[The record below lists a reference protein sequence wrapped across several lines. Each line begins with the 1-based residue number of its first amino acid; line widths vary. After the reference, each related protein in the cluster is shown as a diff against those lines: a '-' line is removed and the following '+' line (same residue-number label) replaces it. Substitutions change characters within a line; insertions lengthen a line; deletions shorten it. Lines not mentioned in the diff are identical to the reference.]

1 MKTKTYKIS
10 GMACAACSVSV
21 ERVVSRL
28 EGVKKCE
35 VNLITEKMSVTFDE
49 KKVGDENFFE
59 AVEKAGFGISEE
71 RQEIPEKEKPF
82 FPLLLALILSAT
94 ILYISMGQMMIAGL
108 PVPAIFDM
116 DKNPLLF
123 AISQIVI
130 TIPVMIIGKKFF
142 INGFS
147 SLFGGHPNMDSL
159 VAIGATASFIFSLI
173 MTFLIPTNPHAVHKL
188 YFESVSV
195 VITLVMLGKHL
206 EQRSKKKT
214 ANSVKKLMEL
224 TPNTATVVN
233 GEATLTVPTK
243 DIKPDTVLLVRSGE
257 RVALDGIV
265 IKGESYVDES
275 MLTGESMPIFKGENA
290 AVTGGSI
297 NLNGVIYV
305 KVTKTGEDTT
315 LAKIIR
321 FVEEAQNKKAPIA
334 AIADKVAGVFVPIV
348 ISIALL
354 SAIIWFFIKG
364 DISFSLQIFTSVLVI
379 ACPCALGLATPT
391 AIMVGTGLGA
401 TNGILI
407 KNGEALETLHNVK
420 VAVFDKTGT
429 VTMGKPT
436 VTDIKSADDEE
447 LLSLALSAE
456 ALSEHPLATAV
467 CEYAEARK
475 IKKSEVTNF
484 ENIAGK
490 GIACTIDNKSVL
502 IGNEALIL
510 ENGITENSY
519 REYFESLSK
528 SGKSVIYVAA
538 EGKVLGVIGVAD
550 ELKQTA
556 KETFKRLEQSGIK
569 TVLLSGDNKA
579 SAEHI
584 GKELNANLVF
594 SQVLPTEKAQII
606 EKLREEYGTCLMV
619 GDGINDA
626 VALSL
631 ADVGCAIGSGSDIAI
646 DSADIVL
653 MKSEPIDVS
662 KAINLS
668 RFTITNI
675 KQNLFWAFCYN
686 IVCIP
691 VAAGAL
697 YGLGGFLLNPM
708 LAGLAMSLSS
718 VCVVTN
724 ALRLQGKSKKL

>member
-1 MKTKTYKIS
+1 MKNKTYKIS
-10 GMACAACSVSV
+10 GMACAACSASV

-49 KKVGDENFFE
+49 KKVGDAQFFE

-71 RQEIPEKEKPF
+71 KQAPPEKEKSFLPI
-82 FPLLLALILSAT
+82 LIALILSFI
-94 ILYISMGQMMIAGL
+94 ILYISMGQMMIKGL

-116 DKNPLLF
+116 EKNPLSF
-123 AISQIVI
+123 AIFQIII
-130 TIPVMIIGKKFF
+130 TVPVMIIGKKFF

-159 VAIGATASFIFSLI
+159 VAIGATASFIFSLV
-173 MTFLIPTNPHAVHKL
+173 MTFLIPYNPHSAHKL

-206 EQRSKKKT
+206 EHRSKKKT
-214 ANSVKKLMEL
+214 ANSIKKLMEL
-224 TPNTATVVN
+224 TPDSATVVE
-233 GEATLTVPTK
+233 GEQTLTVATK
-243 DIKPDTVLLVRSGE
+243 DIKPDTVLLIRSGE
-257 RVALDGIV
+257 RIALDGVV
-265 IKGESYVDES
+265 IKGESFVDES
-275 MLTGESMPIFKGENA
+275 MLTGESMPVSKNEGS

-305 KVTKTGEDTT
+305 RVTKTGEDTT

-334 AIADKVAGVFVPIV
+334 AIADRVAGVFVPVV
-348 ISIALL
+348 ISIALI
-354 SAIIWFFIKG
+354 SSIIWFIIKG
-364 DISFSLQIFTSVLVI
+364 DISFSLQIFSSVLVI

-401 TNGILI
+401 ANGILI

-429 VTMGKPT
+429 VTKGKPS
-436 VTDIKSADDEE
+436 VTDIKTDNEAE
-447 LLSLALSAE
+447 LLTLALSAE
-456 ALSEHPLATAV
+456 ALSEHPLAKAV
-467 CEYAEARK
+467 CEYAEAK
-475 IKKSEVTNF
+475 EIKPREVTGF

-490 GIACTIDNKSVL
+490 GITCNIDNKTVF
-502 IGNEALIL
+502 IGNEVLL
-510 ENGITENSY
+510 SENGITDNPY
-519 REYFESLSK
+519 REYSNELAK
-528 SGKSVIYVAA
+528 SGKSIIYVA
-538 EGKVLGVIGVAD
+538 EENTVLGIIGVAD
-550 ELKQTA
+550 ELKATA
-556 KETFKRLEQSGIK
+556 KESFKQLEKLGVK

-579 SAEHI
+579 SAQYI
-584 GKELNANLVF
+584 GEQLNADLVF

-606 EKLREEYGTCLMV
+606 ERLTEEFGSTLMV

-626 VALSL
+626 VALSS

-653 MKSEPIDVS
+653 MKSEPIDVV

-668 RFTITNI
+668 RYTITNI

-708 LAGLAMSLSS
+708 LAGFAMSLSS
-718 VCVVTN
+718 VCVVGN
-724 ALRLQGKSKKL
+724 ALRLQRKKL

>member
-1 MKTKTYKIS
+1 MKSKTYKIS
-10 GMACAACSVSV
+10 GMACAACSASV

-28 EGVKKCE
+28 DGVKKCE

-49 KKVGDENFFE
+49 KKVGEKNFFE
-59 AVEKAGFGISEE
+59 AVEKAGFGISAEKEE
-71 RQEIPEKEKPF
+71 LPEKEKPF
-82 FPLLLALILSAT
+82 FPILIALILCAV
-94 ILYISMGQMMIAGL
+94 ILYISMGQMMIKGL
-108 PVPAIFDM
+108 PVPYLFDM

-159 VAIGATASFIFSLI
+159 VAIGATASFLFSLV
-173 MTFLIPTNPHAVHKL
+173 MTVLIPSNPHAVHKL

-195 VITLVMLGKHL
+195 VITLVMLGKYL
-206 EQRSKKKT
+206 EHRSKKKT
-214 ANSVKKLMEL
+214 ANSIKKLMEL
-224 TPNTATVVN
+224 TPDTATVII
-233 GEATLTVPTK
+233 GEETLTAPTK

-257 RVALDGIV
+257 RIALDGVV

-275 MLTGESMPIFKGENA
+275 MLTGESMPIFKGVA
-290 AVTGGSI
+290 STVTGGSI

-315 LAKIIR
+315 LSKIIR

-334 AIADKVAGVFVPIV
+334 AIADRVAGIFVPVV
-348 ISIALL
+348 ISVALL
-354 SAIIWFFIKG
+354 SALIWFIIKG

-401 TNGILI
+401 ANGILI
-407 KNGEALETLHNVK
+407 KNGEALESLHGVK

-429 VTMGKPT
+429 VTKGKPT
-436 VTDIKSADDEE
+436 VTDIKSDNENE
-447 LLSLALSAE
+447 LLTLALSAE
-456 ALSEHPLATAV
+456 ALSEHPLAFAV
-467 CEYAEARK
+467 CEYATQK
-475 IKKSEVTNF
+475 GLKKSKADNF

-490 GIACTIDNKSVL
+490 GITCNIDNKSVL
-502 IGNEALIL
+502 IGNQALLL
-510 ENGITENSY
+510 ENGINDNPY
-519 REYFESLSK
+519 KEYFDELSE

-538 EGKVLGVIGVAD
+538 QNKVLGVIGIAD
-550 ELKQTA
+550 ELKATA
-556 KETFKRLEQSGIK
+556 KETFARLKKSGIK

-579 SAEHI
+579 CAEHI
-584 GKELNANLVF
+584 GAELNAHLVF

-606 EKLREEYGTCLMV
+606 EKLKEEFGTCLMV

-626 VALSL
+626 VALSS

-653 MKSEPIDVS
+653 IKSEPIDVS

-691 VAAGAL
+691 VAAGVL
-697 YGLGGFLLNPM
+697 YGLGGFLLSPM

-718 VCVVTN
+718 VCVVGN
-724 ALRLQGKSKKL
+724 ALRLQRKKL

>member
-1 MKTKTYKIS
+1 MKNKTYKIS
-10 GMACAACSVSV
+10 GMACAACSASV

-49 KKVGDENFFE
+49 KKVGDTQFFE

-71 RQEIPEKEKPF
+71 KQAPPEKEKSFLPI
-82 FPLLLALILSAT
+82 LIALILSFI
-94 ILYISMGQMMIAGL
+94 ILYISMGQMMIKGL

-116 DKNPLLF
+116 EKNPLSF
-123 AISQIVI
+123 AIFQIII
-130 TIPVMIIGKKFF
+130 TVPVMIIGKKFF

-159 VAIGATASFIFSLI
+159 VAIGATASFIFSLV
-173 MTFLIPTNPHAVHKL
+173 MTFLIPYNPHSAHKL

-206 EQRSKKKT
+206 EHRSKKKT
-214 ANSVKKLMEL
+214 ANSIKKLMEL
-224 TPNTATVVN
+224 TPDSATVVE
-233 GEATLTVPTK
+233 GEQTLTVATK
-243 DIKPDTVLLVRSGE
+243 DIKPDTVLLIRSGE
-257 RVALDGIV
+257 RIALDGVV
-265 IKGESYVDES
+265 IKGESFVDES
-275 MLTGESMPIFKGENA
+275 MLTGESMPVSKNEGS

-305 KVTKTGEDTT
+305 RVTKTGEDTT

-334 AIADKVAGVFVPIV
+334 AIADRVAGVFVPVV
-348 ISIALL
+348 ISIALI
-354 SAIIWFFIKG
+354 SSIIWFIIKG

-401 TNGILI
+401 ANGILI

-429 VTMGKPT
+429 VTKGKPS
-436 VTDIKSADDEE
+436 VTDIKTDNEAE
-447 LLSLALSAE
+447 LLTLALSAE
-456 ALSEHPLATAV
+456 ALSEHPLAKAV
-467 CEYAEARK
+467 CEYAEAK
-475 IKKSEVTNF
+475 GIKPREVTGF

-490 GIACTIDNKSVL
+490 GITCNIDNKNVF
-502 IGNEALIL
+502 IGNEVLL
-510 ENGITENSY
+510 SENGITDNPY
-519 REYFESLSK
+519 REYSNELAK
-528 SGKSVIYVAA
+528 SGKSIIYVA
-538 EGKVLGVIGVAD
+538 EENTVLGIIGVAD
-550 ELKQTA
+550 ELKATA
-556 KETFKRLEQSGIK
+556 KESFKQLEKLGVK

-579 SAEHI
+579 SAQYI
-584 GKELNANLVF
+584 GEQLNADLVF

-606 EKLREEYGTCLMV
+606 ERLTEEFGSTLMV

-626 VALSL
+626 VALSS

-646 DSADIVL
+646 DSADMVL
-653 MKSEPIDVS
+653 MKSEPIDVVR
-662 KAINLS
+662 AINLS

-697 YGLGGFLLNPM
+697 FGLGGFLLNPM
-708 LAGLAMSLSS
+708 LAGFAMSLSS
-718 VCVVTN
+718 VCVVGN
-724 ALRLQGKSKKL
+724 ALRLQRKKL